1 MNSDYKIKNVCCIGA
16 GYVGGPT
23 MAVFA
28 DKCPNIK
35 FVVVDK
41 NQYRIDGWNSKNSK
55 ALPVFEPGLE
65 EIIRRT
71 RGRNLFFTSDLCK
84 SISDSDMIFI
94 SVNTPTK
101 EKGLGAGQASDI
113 KWVEVSARE
122 IAKYAK
128 GFTIVVEKSTMPVR
142 TAKTIK
148 DILSAAE
155 NYSYKTKSFSVLSNP
170 EFLAEGTAI
179 NDLENPE
186 RVLVGGDDKESI
198 ELLSSLYS
206 NWVDPVKII
215 KTNLWSSE
223 LSKLA
228 ANAFLAQ
235 RVSSINSIGALCE
248 LTGANISD
256 VAHAIGAD
264 SRIGNKFLNA
274 GPGFG
279 GSCFRKDLLNLSYLS
294 RHFGLPEVANYWESV
309 INLNNWQ
316 RNRISKIV
324 VEKLFGTLSG
334 KIISIFGVSFK
345 ANTNDTRDSPS
356 IQVIQDLLEEGAL
369 LKIHDPKV
377 SAIQIEEALKVKQT
391 DFTNEA
397 FLQNSENSY
406 WLYSE
411 SLDNALTNSD
421 AAIFL
426 TDWED
431 YKNIEWNNLNKLMR
445 VPAWIFD
452 CRDIISRKDV
462 INSKLNYW
470 KLGEGQINLQK

>member
-1 MNSDYKIKNVCCIGA
+1 MKSNLKIRNVCCIGA

-41 NQYRIDGWNSKNSK
+41 NKDRINGWNSENAKS
-55 ALPVFEPGLE
+55 LPVFEPGLE
-65 EIIRRT
+65 KIIRKT
-71 RGRNLFFTSDLCK
+71 RGENLFFTSDLQQ
-84 SISDSDMIFI
+84 SISNADMVFI

-122 IAKYAK
+122 IAKNAK

-142 TAKTIK
+142 TAETIK

-155 NYSYKTKSFSVLSNP
+155 INSYKTKSFSVLSNP

-179 NDLENPE
+179 NDLENPD
-186 RVLVGGDDKESI
+186 RVLIGGDDKDSI
-198 ELLSSLYS
+198 DLLSSLYA
-206 NWVDPVKII
+206 NWVNPEKII

-235 RVSSINSIGALCE
+235 RISSINSIGALCE
-248 LTGANISD
+248 LTGANISE

-264 SRIGNKFLNA
+264 TRIGNKFLNA

-279 GSCFRKDLLNLSYLS
+279 GSCFRKDLLNLAYLS

-309 INLNNWQ
+309 IDLNNWQ
-316 RNRISKIV
+316 RDRISKV
-324 VEKLFGTLSG
+324 VVDRLFGTVSG
-334 KIISIFGVSFK
+334 KVISIFGFSFK

-356 IQVIQDLLEEGAL
+356 IKVVQDLLEEGAL
-369 LKIHDPKV
+369 LYIHDPKV
-377 SAIQIEEALKVKQT
+377 TASQIEEVLKIKQNCFTDKDFIQKTENAYWQYSKSVK
-391 DFTNEA
+391 
-397 FLQNSENSY
+397 
-406 WLYSE
+406 E
-411 SLDNALTNSD
+411 SLINSD

-431 YKNIEWNNLNKLMR
+431 YKNIDWNSLSKLMR

-452 CRDIISRKDV
+452 CRAILSRESIV
-462 INSKLNYW
+462 EAKLNYW
-470 KLGEGQINLQK
+470 RLGDGSNI